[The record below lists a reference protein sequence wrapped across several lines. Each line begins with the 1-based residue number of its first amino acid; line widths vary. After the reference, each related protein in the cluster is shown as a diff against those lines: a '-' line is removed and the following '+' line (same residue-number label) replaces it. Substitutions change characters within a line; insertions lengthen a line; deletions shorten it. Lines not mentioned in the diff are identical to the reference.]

1 MVGNYHY
8 TPNKIIQPV
17 PTSRSVKPEAVP
29 SIEKIAWQSS
39 KKKSFKL
46 QNADTIT
53 SLTESAGSGNLYMLL
68 LSMTIAYRLIIYFN
82 LKASGQNGSSQ
93 PTKILKSSSS
103 FATRTP
109 GLTNYK
115 GKGPRISFADDHGG
129 KLAQN
134 VYVDQLHYSTSYHGK
149 DMSGT
154 CIGCNC
160 SIS

>member
-1 MVGNYHY
+1 M
-8 TPNKIIQPV
+8 
-17 PTSRSVKPEAVP
+17 KPEAVP
-29 SIEKIAWQSS
+29 SIEKIAWQST
-39 KKKSFKL
+39 KKQSFKL

-53 SLTESAGSGNLYMLL
+53 SLTESAGFGNLTILFIIDYDG
-68 LSMTIAYRLIIYFN
+68 LSDISL
-82 LKASGQNGSSQ
+82 LKASGQNGSGQ

-129 KLAQN
+129 KLVQN